1 MAEKNISLHFGKVN
15 DQGDIT
21 DWSIKQIYA
30 DPMRVMVLSG
40 DPIGQPRIRGRAM
53 NSKKTGKTFVHM
65 YDPVSKLKNKLAA
78 HLDPLHAVLSP
89 AEKDILIQPCSLLVA
104 AAMPIAASL
113 SQKKQEELNGTPHT
127 NKPDIDN
134 LFKFA
139 FDVAQ
144 NRFLPSDE
152 GIYEIVS
159 VKFFARKP
167 LVALI
172 AMSAYHPHPPGI
184 GSSVLRQIYTGT
196 TGLLDTSKWIGH
208 LLHDGTY
215 GYAGEP
221 VNASGIDSR

>member
-1 MAEKNISLHFGKVN
+1 MADKNISLHFGRVN

-30 DPMRVMVLSG
+30 DPVRVMVLSG

-53 NSKKTGKTFVHM
+53 HSKKTGKTFVHM
-65 YDPVSKLKNKLAA
+65 YDPVSKLKNKLAG

-89 AEKDILIQPCSLLVA
+89 AQKEILVKPCSLFIA

-113 SQKKQEELNGTPHT
+113 SEKKKEELNGTPHT

-172 AMSAYHPHPPGI
+172 AMSQGEYAPGI

-196 TGLLDTSKWIGH
+196 TGLLDTSKWVGH
-208 LLHDGTY
+208 LLGDSAQR
-215 GYAGEP
+215 YASQA
-221 VNASGIDSR
+221 VDS